1 MFVIYVISLVL
12 LLDFKKKLLRLVR
25 LLEKQ
30 MYQAFLLIVSA
41 SVTCNSF
48 LVRTG
53 QIIVNWTLYLP
64 LSLTNE
70 KFHPVLLDV
79 YLIL

>member
-1 MFVIYVISLVL
+1 MFVTYLMSLVL

-25 LLEKQ
+25 LLVKQ
-30 MYQAFLLIVSA
+30 MYQVFVLIVSA
-41 SVTCNSF
+41 SVICNSF
-48 LVRTG
+48 LIRTG

-64 LSLTNE
+64 LSLTSE
-70 KFHPVLLDV
+70 KFYPVFLDL